1 MSENAIDVDNISKTF
16 KIFHEKR
23 ETLFETISGWLNKK
37 KYSERLNVLKNV
49 SFSVKQGEMFGIVGK
64 NGMGKTTLLR
74 VLAGIYQ
81 PDSGK
86 VTINGKMVP
95 FLSLGVGFH
104 PDMTAKENVIQYG
117 ILLGFTKN
125 EIEKRIDKIMEF
137 AELEKFSDTKLK
149 NFSSGMLAR
158 IAFSTA
164 IQVDPDILLIDE
176 VIQVGDMAFQKKSY
190 EATMSFKKKG
200 KSIVLVTHDMNSI
213 RTHCDRAMFLNEG
226 GIELIGTPDEVIEA
240 YTKSSFE

>member
-86 VTINGKMVP
+86 VTINGKMA
-95 FLSLGVGFH
+95 S
-104 PDMTAKENVIQYG
+104 
-117 ILLGFTKN
+117 
-125 EIEKRIDKIMEF
+125 
-137 AELEKFSDTKLK
+137 
-149 NFSSGMLAR
+149 
-158 IAFSTA
+158 
-164 IQVDPDILLIDE
+164 
-176 VIQVGDMAFQKKSY
+176 
-190 EATMSFKKKG
+190 
-200 KSIVLVTHDMNSI
+200 
-213 RTHCDRAMFLNEG
+213 
-226 GIELIGTPDEVIEA
+226 
-240 YTKSSFE
+240 